1 MLSTIATVGRMSGWK
16 SSKTIRNPLL
26 CILHISY
33 FFFIIGFILTA
44 VAGFTDIISII
55 TIIHT
60 FSMGLCSSILV
71 AIMMRVSKVHN
82 GLPLFA
88 NAYDNTAY
96 IFIFV
101 LNAGRLS
108 AGRLSAGRL
117 SAGRLSA
124 GRLSADYVPNPVI
137 AYHIAKTFLVLVFVI
152 FLIHF
157 VPVFLKLKK

>member
-108 AGRLSAGRL
+108 AGRLSA
-117 SAGRLSA
+117 
-124 GRLSADYVPNPVI
+124 DYVPNPVI